1 MTSRKLQME
10 IYCEAFFL
18 RRVKDQ
24 LSHIPI
30 NEALDFNDRREI
42 KQMIRSDIGSK
53 TFRQELDKVFR
64 NDFEDALRAAF
75 GINQRGKL
83 ASYVVD
89 QISVE
94 VSSGESKKVIANICK
109 EVIAKLYKEIAL
121 RYPFIINNLKVY

>member
-1 MTSRKLQME
+1 MSANSSIE
-10 IYCEAFFL
+10 SYCEKFFL
-18 RRVKDQ
+18 QRIQDQ
-24 LSHIPI
+24 LLYMPI

-42 KQMIRSDIGSK
+42 KKMIRDDINSK

-64 NDFEDALRAAF
+64 QDFEDALRSAF

-83 ASYVVD
+83 TSYVVD

-94 VSSGESKKVIANICK
+94 MASGESKKVIANICK

-121 RYPFIINNLKVY
+121 RYPFIINNLKV

>member
-1 MTSRKLQME
+1 MEKKLLQIE
-10 IYCEAFFL
+10 SYCEEYFL
-18 RRVKDQ
+18 QRLQAQ
-24 LSHIPI
+24 LSHMPI

-42 KQMIRSDIGSK
+42 KKMIRSDINSK

-94 VSSGESKKVIANICK
+94 MASGESKKAIADVCK

-121 RYPFIINNLKVY
+121 RYPFIINNLKIN